1 MASQAAAGPALAETA
16 SGRVRGE
23 VLGDLRVWRG
33 IPYAAAPT
41 GAQRFRPPQ
50 PATRWDGIRPAVDRG
65 PVAWQSERVNPFTG
79 QLETLDRDEDC
90 LIVNITAPARPAAGA
105 AYPVLVWVH
114 GGGYVQGRGADALVG
129 DGAGLA
135 RSGLVVVTFNYRL
148 GSLGFLHLGD
158 EAGPEYAA
166 AGQAGFLDQ
175 VAALRWVQANIAGFG
190 GDPARVCLYGVS
202 AGAKSI
208 ANLLSSPLTAGLSS
222 RAISASGGGE
232 HVATPAQ
239 AAPVRRL
246 FFRELGLGRGGDGGR
261 RLRDLPAEELVAAQ
275 EAIAPE
281 AAGTWVWRP
290 VLGGPGLPVL
300 PVQAVAG
307 GAAAGIPL
315 LIGSNGNEAAT
326 YQLMNSTA
334 AEQAPR
340 VLAELF
346 GTADAA
352 AMLAAYAAAR
362 PELDELGIRLAIM
375 TAERYGI
382 PTQRLAVAQA
392 AHAPVWRYRF
402 DGCPAGMPA
411 ELAGGHGLDM
421 FAVWAADQLAA
432 AGADDPQARLCQS
445 MAGAWVRFA
454 HGKLPGDDW
463 LPDWPDFDAAAE
475 STMILGPQPHVTR
488 HPRAAEFAIWQGRN
502 WPSGTWWQPNGLTE

>member
-1 MASQAAAGPALAETA
+1 MASQATADSALAETVC
-16 SGRVRGE
+16 GDVRGE

-41 GAQRFRPPQ
+41 GALRFRPPQ
-50 PATRWDGIRPAVDRG
+50 PAARWDRVRRAVEPG
-65 PVAWQSERVNPFTG
+65 PVAWQTERVNPFTG
-79 QLETLDRDEDC
+79 QLETLNRSEDC
-90 LIVNITAPARPAAGA
+90 LVVNVTAPAEAPAAGA

-114 GGGYVQGRGADALVG
+114 GGGYVQGSGAEALVG

-135 RSGLVVVTFNYRL
+135 RAGLVVVTFNYRL

-158 EAGPEYAA
+158 EAGPEYAD

-190 GDPARVCLYGVS
+190 GDPARVCVYGVS

-208 ANLLSSPLTAGLSS
+208 ANLLSSPLATGLFS

-232 HVATPAQ
+232 HVATAEQ
-239 AAPVRRL
+239 AAPIRRL
-246 FFRELGLGRGGDGGR
+246 LMRELGLAGDGVR
-261 RLRDLPAEELVAAQ
+261 RLPGIPAEELLAAQ

-281 AAGTWVWRP
+281 TAGTWVWRP
-290 VLGGPGLPVL
+290 VLGGAGLPVL
-300 PVQAVAG
+300 PVRAVEG

-346 GTADAA
+346 GEADAA
-352 AMLAAYAAAR
+352 AMLGAYAEAR
-362 PELDELGIRLAIM
+362 PELDELGVRLAVM
-375 TAERYGI
+375 SAERYGV
-382 PTQRLAVAQA
+382 PTQRLARAQA

-402 DGCPAGMPA
+402 DGCPPGMPA
-411 ELAGGHGLDM
+411 ELAGGHGMDM
-421 FAVWAADQLAA
+421 FAVWAADQFAA
-432 AGADDPQARLCQS
+432 AGSGDAQARLCQAT
-445 MAGAWVRFA
+445 AGAWIRFA
-454 HGKLPGDDW
+454 HGQPPHDDW
-463 LPDWPDFDAAAE
+463 LPEWPEFDGAAE
-475 STMILGPQPHVTR
+475 STMILGPQPQVAR
-488 HPRAAEFAIWQGRN
+488 HPRAAEFAIWQGRS
-502 WPSGTWWQPNGLTE
+502 WPSGTWWQLDGRTE